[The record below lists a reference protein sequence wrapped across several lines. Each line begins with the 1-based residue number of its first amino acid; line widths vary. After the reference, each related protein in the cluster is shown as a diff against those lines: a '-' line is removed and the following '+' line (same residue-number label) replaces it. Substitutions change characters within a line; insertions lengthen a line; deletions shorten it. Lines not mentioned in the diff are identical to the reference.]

1 MVMCDWESET
11 YAIVV
16 TTSLM
21 KESQRAQRT
30 GKSTQNWD
38 TKQKDDQD
46 TRTMIKEGSYWK
58 PNFMN
63 RNAYRQKLILMI
75 REVNEKNLINGKKLK
90 IQRAKYIQKG
100 WLSKLS
106 LLVGEENLS
115 YVPGRR
121 CWCNFSRG

>member
-1 MVMCDWESET
+1 
-11 YAIVV
+11 
-16 TTSLM
+16 
-21 KESQRAQRT
+21 
-30 GKSTQNWD
+30 
-38 TKQKDDQD
+38 
-46 TRTMIKEGSYWK
+46 
-58 PNFMN
+58 
-63 RNAYRQKLILMI
+63 LMI